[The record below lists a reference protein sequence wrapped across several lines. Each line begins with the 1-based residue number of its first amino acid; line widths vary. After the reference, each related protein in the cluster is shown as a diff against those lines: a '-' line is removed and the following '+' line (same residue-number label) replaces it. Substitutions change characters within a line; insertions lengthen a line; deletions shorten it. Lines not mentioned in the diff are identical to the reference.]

1 RSLCSNGCRPKPF
14 GGCSC

>member
-1 RSLCSNGCRPKPF
+1 RSVCSNGCRPKPF